1 MLRRSEQLASSRGGP
16 RGRVDMGSEAVRS
29 PAYRPSGVGEGV
41 LD

>member
-16 RGRVDMGSEAVRS
+16 RVGSEAVRS